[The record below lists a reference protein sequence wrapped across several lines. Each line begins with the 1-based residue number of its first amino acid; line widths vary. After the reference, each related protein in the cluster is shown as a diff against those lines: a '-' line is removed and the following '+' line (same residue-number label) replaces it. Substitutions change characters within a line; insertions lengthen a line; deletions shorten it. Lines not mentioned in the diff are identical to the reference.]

1 MWICW
6 NTSIIIGSLEIML
19 TVLLLTNNDRI
30 EEKIFLWSAFI
41 AVHREVSLLSICKF
55 ALQKQNFPPSQ
66 NIRIN
71 IERHLL
77 FSKSGST
84 EEMER
89 NVSNITLK
97 GILFSHLVNKI
108 TWCCSRDYSRP
119 DAKWLIYPFI
129 ESHVS
134 FPAL

>member
-6 NTSIIIGSLEIML
+6 NTSITIGSLEIML

-30 EEKIFLWSAFI
+30 EEKIFFWSAFI
-41 AVHREVSLLSICKF
+41 AVHREVSRLSFCKLS
-55 ALQKQNFPPSQ
+55 LQIQNFPPSQ
-66 NIRIN
+66 NICIN
-71 IERHLL
+71 IEWHLL

-97 GILFSHLVNKI
+97 GIVASCKQNHMMLFKGLQS

-129 ESHVS
+129 
-134 FPAL
+134 